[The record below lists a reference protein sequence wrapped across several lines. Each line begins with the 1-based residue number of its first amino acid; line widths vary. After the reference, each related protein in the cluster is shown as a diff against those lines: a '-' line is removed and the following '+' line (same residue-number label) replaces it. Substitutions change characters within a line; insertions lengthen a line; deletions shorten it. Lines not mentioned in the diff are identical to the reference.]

1 MDWSRGGLETAGFE
15 GFVPFADLDGD
26 QAPAAP
32 GVYVVVWPGPGLPH
46 FLPASTAGWFNK
58 RDPSVPIAVLQ
69 SAWVAQS
76 PVLYIGKASG
86 GATGR
91 RGIRKRLDEFRRHGQ
106 GKPVG
111 HWGGRF
117 LWQLQES
124 DQLLVC
130 WKVTAP
136 EDPEDVESALLAKF
150 VTDYGALP
158 FANRKGGR
166 RTRRF
171 SARGHIWIR
180 NQQD

>member
-1 MDWSRGGLETAGFE
+1 
-15 GFVPFADLDGD
+15 
-26 QAPAAP
+26 
-32 GVYVVVWPGPGLPH
+32 
-46 FLPASTAGWFNK
+46 
-58 RDPSVPIAVLQ
+58 VLQ
-69 SAWVAQS
+69 GVWVAQS

-86 GATGR
+86 GATGH

-117 LWQLQES
+117 IWQLKES

-130 WKVTAP
+130 WKVTAE

-150 VTDYGALP
+150 VTDYRSLP

-166 RTRRF
+166 HGRLIPR
-171 SARGHIWIR
+171 
-180 NQQD
+180 